1 MAQFLIFAFEKIYNM
16 KIFLFAFSLFT
27 LSAVYAQETKDA
39 KSQAILDKLSA
50 KMKSMKSFYV
60 EFSEVTKNSAGANDT
75 EIGKGWV
82 KGDKFYAIYGDI
94 TILSNGLKT
103 WTIVKEDKS
112 VYESVASKD
121 DENSINP
128 KKLMTIWEK
137 DFKNYFE
144 KEETIGKEVMNVIK
158 LVPLNPKKADYH
170 TILIYVSKNDLDL
183 KKAVMRFKNGT
194 TKTYTLTNF
203 TENAQVEDSKF
214 VYDAKK
220 YPGYTVVKD

>member
-1 MAQFLIFAFEKIYNM
+1 MAQFLIFALEKTIKM

-27 LSAVYAQETKDA
+27 LSSVFAQEAKDT

-50 KMKSMKSFYV
+50 KMKGLKSFYV
-60 EFSEVTKNSAGANDT
+60 EFSEITKNSAGASET
-75 EIGKGWV
+75 ELGKGWV

-94 TILSNGLKT
+94 TVLSNGLKT
-103 WTIVKEDKS
+103 WSIIKEDKS
-112 VYESVASKD
+112 VYESVAAKD
-121 DENSINP
+121 DDNSINP
-128 KKLMTIWEK
+128 KRLMTIWEK

-144 KEETIGKEVMNVIK
+144 KEETVGKEVMNVIK
-158 LVPLNPKKADYH
+158 LVPTNPKKADYH
-170 TILIYVSKNDLDL
+170 TILIYVSKTDGQL

-203 TENAQVEDSKF
+203 TENASVDDSKF

>member
-1 MAQFLIFAFEKIYNM
+1 M
-16 KIFLFAFSLFT
+16 KLFLFAFSLFA
-27 LSAVYAQETKDA
+27 LSAVFAQESKDV

-50 KMKSMKSFYV
+50 KMKGMKSFYV
-60 EFSEVTKNSAGANDT
+60 EFSEITKNSAGASDT

-94 TILSNGLKT
+94 TVLSNGLKT
-103 WTIVKEDKS
+103 WTIIKEDKS
-112 VYESVASKD
+112 VYESVAAKD

-144 KEETIGKEVMNVIK
+144 KEETVGKEVMNVIK
-158 LVPLNPKKADYH
+158 LVPLNPKKAEYH
-170 TILIYVSKNDLDL
+170 TILIYISKNDNDL
-183 KKAVMRFKNGT
+183 KKAVMRFKNGS

-203 TENAQVEDSKF
+203 KENEQVEDAKF

-220 YPGYTVVKD
+220 YPGYNVVKD